1 MSLVTDAGIE
11 LRPDPTRVVAR
22 LFVPGHED
30 VGPGDSRAAPV
41 MERILAL
48 DEADVIEAL
57 RDLDLRF
64 GTRHRDL
71 HGVFADH
78 AGQLASRMPSPAP
91 ISDARR
97 LLLGAT
103 FTHEYAIEGAA
114 LCNPSIVLLP
124 DDGTGRT
131 RFVMSVR
138 AIGEGHRSSIGFRTG
153 CIDDGLVT
161 IDPPGPFPAIA
172 PAAPSTHHLSVFRML
187 LAGLDDDHENAGY
200 VLDQLDEVFTDDELS
215 RRTTGLASEQATRRN
230 VELTLEHLHRIA
242 LSSYQ
247 VTFPA
252 TTAVDERII
261 WPHAPA
267 EAHGMEDARFVRF
280 TTDAGD
286 VTYYGTYTAFDG
298 VGINQHVIQT
308 DDFCTFSMS
317 PMAGAAAVGKGL
329 ALFPRRVRGQYV
341 ALSRSDRETNSVA
354 MSDDIRCWPTS
365 ELIQAPGH
373 TWDLMQ
379 MGNCGSPIETERGWL
394 VLTHGVGAMRTYSLG
409 ALLLDLDDPRIVLAA
424 SDGPILTPDA
434 AHRDG
439 YVPNVLY
446 TCGATAIGDLLVMP
460 YGVGDQSISVATTS
474 IAALLDTLVPTA

>member
-1 MSLVTDAGIE
+1 MSLVTDTGIE
-11 LRPDPTRVVAR
+11 LRPDPTRVVTR
-22 LFVPGHED
+22 LFVPGRED

-41 MERILAL
+41 MDRILAL
-48 DEADVIEAL
+48 AEDDVVAAL
-57 RDLDLRF
+57 HDLDQRF
-64 GTRHRDL
+64 EGRHRDL

-78 AGQLASRMPSPAP
+78 AEQLASRMPSADP
-91 ISDARR
+91 ISDQRR

-103 FTHEYAIEGAA
+103 FTHEYSIEGAA

-124 DDGTGRT
+124 DDGSGRT

-153 CIDDGLVT
+153 T
-161 IDPPGPFPAIA
+161 IDGTTVAMDAPGRFPAVA
-172 PAAPSTHHLSVFRML
+172 PASRSTHHLAVFRML
-187 LAGLDDDHENAGY
+187 LHGLDDDHENAGY
-200 VLDQLDEVFTDDELS
+200 VLDELDATFTDDDLDA
-215 RRTTGLASEQATRRN
+215 RTVGLETEHATRRN
-230 VELTLEHLHRIA
+230 VTRTLQHLRRIA
-242 LSSYQ
+242 ASSYG

-252 TTAVDERII
+252 ESVLDERVI

-267 EAHGMEDARFVRF
+267 EAHGMEDARFVQF
-280 TTDAGD
+280 TQSDGST
-286 VTYYGTYTAFDG
+286 TYYGTYTAFDG
-298 VGINQHVIQT
+298 VGIQQHVIHT
-308 DDFCTFSMS
+308 DDFQSFSMS

-329 ALFPRRVRGQYV
+329 ALFPRQIHGRYV

-354 MSDDIRCWPTS
+354 FSDDIRCWPTS
-365 ELIQAPGH
+365 HLIQAPGH

-379 MGNCGSPIETERGWL
+379 MGNCGSPIETDRGWL

-439 YVPNVLY
+439 YVPNVVY
-446 TCGATAIGDLLVMP
+446 TCGAVNVGDLLVMP
-460 YGVGDQSISVATTS
+460 YGVGDQSISVATMSVTELVDSLTATS
-474 IAALLDTLVPTA
+474 